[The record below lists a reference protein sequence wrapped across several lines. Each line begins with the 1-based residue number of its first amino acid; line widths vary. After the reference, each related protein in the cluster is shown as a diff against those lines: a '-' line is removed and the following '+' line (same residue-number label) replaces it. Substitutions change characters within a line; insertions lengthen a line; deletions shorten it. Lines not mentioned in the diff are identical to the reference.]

1 MDLFDEHTKQIP
13 FVKKYVLCRKDPV
26 DKAGEMIQ
34 RAGGVIDVDN
44 RVLVHAIR
52 KGKRGRNDGWV
63 AWEKKF
69 WQKQAGFLT
78 KPPDSDADSDED
90 EVDVEEEDN
99 EDEDE
104 HEDDKVE
111 VHKVDEEVHEAVKQA
126 APTCSPAAAFGATS
140 TSPEL
145 Q

>member
-13 FVKKYVLCRKDPV
+13 SVKIYVLGRKDPV
-26 DKAGEMIQ
+26 DKAGDMIQ

-44 RVLVHAIR
+44 RVLVRAIR
-52 KGKRGRNDGWV
+52 KGKRDRNDGSWM

-69 WQKQAGFLT
+69 WQRQAGFLT

-99 EDEDE
+99 EDDDE
-104 HEDDKVE
+104 HED
-111 VHKVDEEVHEAVKQA
+111 
-126 APTCSPAAAFGATS
+126 PRTTRWRCTRW
-140 TSPEL
+140 TRRCTRR
-145 Q
+145 

>member
-26 DKAGEMIQ
+26 DKAGEMIR

-52 KGKRGRNDGWV
+52 KGKRDRNDGWV

-78 KPPDSDADSDED
+78 KP
-90 EVDVEEEDN
+90 
-99 EDEDE
+99 
-104 HEDDKVE
+104 
-111 VHKVDEEVHEAVKQA
+111 
-126 APTCSPAAAFGATS
+126 
-140 TSPEL
+140 
-145 Q
+145 